1 LKLLNLKLLFL
12 TSVFISLEAQA
23 SGPFIIKKN
32 NEAATLLQNEK
43 TGEAQRVL
51 SDLVVQAPFEPAVR
65 LNLGFAF
72 EKNGDPIKCAVIV
85 QVNPQG
91 EFAFSESVCP

>member
-1 LKLLNLKLLFL
+1 MLLIG
-12 TSVFISLEAQA
+12 V
-23 SGPFIIKKN
+23 
-32 NEAATLLQNEK
+32 
-43 TGEAQRVL
+43 TGKM
-51 SDLVVQAPFEPAVR
+51 S
-65 LNLGFAF
+65 F